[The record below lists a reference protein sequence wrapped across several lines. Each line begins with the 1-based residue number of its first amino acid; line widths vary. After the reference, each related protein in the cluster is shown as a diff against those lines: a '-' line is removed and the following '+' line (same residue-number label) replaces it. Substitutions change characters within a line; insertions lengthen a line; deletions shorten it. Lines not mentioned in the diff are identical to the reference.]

1 MQQIVDETFISLC
14 QKETIPLKYD
24 SEVILSEISNIN
36 LTWTVLQWKQHTILL
51 YWLTSLSLSDYF
63 KLVF

>member
-36 LTWTVLQWKQHTILL
+36 LT
-51 YWLTSLSLSDYF
+51 
-63 KLVF
+63 

>member
-1 MQQIVDETFISLC
+1 MQQIVDDTFISLC

-36 LTWTVLQWKQHTILL
+36 LTWTVLQRKQHTILL